1 MLNEQTCEKLY
12 AMKLVGMAEALKDQM
27 GRADM
32 DGLVFEERF
41 AMLVDAQH
49 LFRENKRMKRLLEN
63 AKLKLSASME
73 DVDYRTSRDLD
84 KSVFLKLGTCEW
96 VRSHRNV
103 IVVGPTGVGKTF
115 LACALAHRACR
126 EGMSSFYIRTPKLYY
141 MLAMARA
148 DGSYARVLSKLAK
161 TSVLVID
168 DLGLAA
174 LTDPERQDLLE
185 VIEDRHGSA
194 STIVTSQLP
203 VEHWHEV
210 IGDPTIADA
219 ILDRLVHNAH
229 KITLKGESM
238 RRRKAHIDSEGRN
251 DVT

>member
-1 MLNEQTCEKLY
+1 MLNEQTFEKLY
-12 AMKLVGMAEALKDQM
+12 AMKLVGMADALKDQM
-27 GRADM
+27 GRTDM
-32 DGLVFEERF
+32 DGLTFEERF
-41 AMLVDAQH
+41 GMLVDAQA

-63 AKLKLSASME
+63 AKLKVSASME
-73 DVDYRTSRDLD
+73 DIDYRTSRGLD

-96 VRSHRNV
+96 IRQHQNV

-115 LACALAHRACR
+115 LACALAHKACR

-148 DGSYARVLSKLAK
+148 DGSYARVLARLAK
-161 TSVLVID
+161 TSVLILD

-174 LTDPERQDLLE
+174 LTDTERQDLLE

-194 STIVTSQLP
+194 STIITSQLP

-219 ILDRLVHNAH
+219 LLDRLVHNAH

-238 RRRKAHIDSEGRN
+238 RKRKTQIDSDGKK

>member
-1 MLNEQTCEKLY
+1 MLNEQTFEKLY
-12 AMKLVGMAEALKDQM
+12 AMKLVGMAGALKDQM
-27 GRADM
+27 GRTEM
-32 DGLVFEERF
+32 DELAFEERF
-41 AMLVDAQH
+41 GMLVYAQA

-63 AKLKLSASME
+63 AKLKVSGSME
-73 DVDYRTSRDLD
+73 DIDYRTSRGLD
-84 KSVFLKLGTCEW
+84 KSVMLSLGTCEW
-96 VRSHRNV
+96 IRRHQNV
-103 IVVGPTGVGKTF
+103 IVVGPTGAGKTF
-115 LACALAHRACR
+115 LACALAHKACR

-148 DGSYARVLSKLAK
+148 DGSYAKVLARLAK
-161 TSVLVID
+161 TSVLILD

-174 LTDPERQDLLE
+174 LMDQERQDLLE

-194 STIVTSQLP
+194 STIVASQLP

-219 ILDRLVHNAH
+219 LLDRLVHNAH